1 VSTLEK
7 IAVLLLGVFVAS
19 GSTTASAD
27 LAEIEERGTLRVLVA
42 ADELPHMFSF
52 EESGE
57 PGLEREMVESFA
69 RTRGL
74 EVEVVPVEA
83 FDDIIPALIAGRG
96 DLITGIINTPARR
109 EQVAFT
115 VETLPARHVAVTRE
129 PASPVDTLADLRERT
144 VGTVAGSSWTDAALE
159 AGVPASQ
166 LVQSERAQMVLR
178 DLEVGA
184 VEAAVMS
191 VTDFAEAR
199 RGDDRLQA
207 GVFVGSSASAGWA
220 VRQGDTELRRA
231 LDEFLRSLVSSPS
244 WNRIVLKYF
253 DKDALDLI
261 ARGRR

>member
-1 VSTLEK
+1 VSAFEK
-7 IAVLLLGVFVAS
+7 IIVLSLGVLALS
-19 GSTTASAD
+19 WSTPAGAD

-52 EESGE
+52 EESGD

-69 RTRGL
+69 RSRGL
-74 EVEVVPVEA
+74 KVEVVPVQA
-83 FDDIIPALIAGRG
+83 FDDIIPALVDGRG

-115 VETLPARHVAVTRE
+115 PTP
-129 PASPVDTLADLRERT
+129 PVQSLDDLRERK
-144 VGTVAGSSWTDAALE
+144 VGTVTGSSWTDAALE

-166 LVQSERAQMVLR
+166 LVQSDRAQMVLR
-178 DLEVGA
+178 DLRVGA

-199 RGDDRLQA
+199 RADDMLQA
-207 GVFVGSSASAGWA
+207 GVFVGSLASAGWA
-220 VRQGDTELRRA
+220 VRREDTQLRRA
-231 LDEFLRSLVSSPS
+231 LDEFLKSLLGSPS

-253 DKDALDLI
+253 NKDALDLI